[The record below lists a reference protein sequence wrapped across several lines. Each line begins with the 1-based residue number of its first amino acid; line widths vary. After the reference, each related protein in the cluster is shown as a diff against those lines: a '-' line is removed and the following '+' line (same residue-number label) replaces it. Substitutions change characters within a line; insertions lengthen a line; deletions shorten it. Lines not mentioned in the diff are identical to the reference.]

1 MLYDLS
7 IELSGVLAVR
17 LTLTGISKVVTGVA
31 LSTAPLSATVTAYAY
46 RDVVLT
52 LFQLIPIVA
61 IVGIAWRIIITHCG
75 GLKTFVCTQL
85 LELRVK

>member
-7 IELSGVLAVR
+7 IELSGVLAVC

-31 LSTAPLSATVTAYAY
+31 LSTAPLGATVTANTY

-52 LFQLIPIVA
+52 LFQLVPIVA
-61 IVGIAWRIIITHCG
+61 VVGIACRITLCNICMHTVIG
-75 GLKTFVCTQL
+75 AESEVY
-85 LELRVK
+85 RN